1 MNSAALATVITI
13 AVAVFVGQLL
23 YKRVFEPALATQL
36 KEETKAPEY
45 RSSVD
50 SFLDNY

>member
-13 AVAVFVGQLL
+13 AVATFVGQLL

-36 KEETKAPEY
+36 KAETETPEY
-45 RSSVD
+45 RNPVD
-50 SFLDNY
+50 RFLDSY

>member
-36 KEETKAPEY
+36 KEETKAPDY
-45 RSSVD
+45 RNPVD
-50 SFLDNY
+50 RFLDNY

>member
-23 YKRVFEPALATQL
+23 YKRVFEPRFTTLL
-36 KEETKAPEY
+36 KEQVKEPEY
-45 RSSVD
+45 RSPVD
-50 SFLDNY
+50 SFLDHY